1 MATTLRLQRPLRLW
15 AVTCVVLALAAVGT
29 PVAAA
34 TSRWIVPNTAVL
46 PTGALV
52 VGTLPLADAVIVTSP
67 SAPAGGVAYDTPLG
81 TKSLPSSPDADG
93 LRIDSGV
100 ATTAAPAVWAGD
112 EHGERAVVAL
122 IDTGVAP
129 VDALDG
135 AVVGEID
142 FSGTGGGDPYGH
154 GTFLASLI
162 AGQGPDAP
170 GVAPGTGILSLKV
183 GGPDGSTTLGA
194 VLSALQWLHGPGRA
208 AGLRIATLAL
218 GVDASTDAAEL
229 LDRAADRLGRS
240 GMLLVTAA
248 GNDGPGHLSSPATA
262 RNTFSVGSV
271 DDHATAD
278 RSDDTVSDFSATGPD
293 RAGVAQPDIAA
304 SGEMIVAAMPE
315 GSAIAELN
323 PGAWIEPGL
332 FRGSGTSMATALVA
346 GVAALASSARPD
358 LDGDALADALREGG
372 SIADAPAV
380 VAAAQ
385 AAPAGRPHQAP
396 PGLAEQ
402 VDGPGNGRDHNDNAA
417 QAEPNGIR
425 WTGIRWTGIRWTGIR
440 WTGIRWTGIRWT
452 GIRWTGEGWGDENWV
467 PGTWGGIRWTGS
479 RWSSLDTPEEQGIR
493 WTGIRWTGIR
503 WTGIRWTGIRWTGIR
518 WTGIRWTGIRWTG
531 IRWTMLEAPLK

>member
-15 AVTCVVLALAAVGT
+15 AVSCVVLALLAGVT

-34 TSRWIVPNTAVL
+34 TSRWIVPTTAAL
-46 PTGALV
+46 PSGSLVIGA
-52 VGTLPLADAVIVTSP
+52 LPLADALIVD
-67 SAPAGGVAYDTPLG
+67 APTTPTGGIAYDTPLG
-81 TKSLPSSPDADG
+81 TRSLPATRDANG
-93 LRIDSGV
+93 YRVDSGV
-100 ATTAAPAVWAGD
+100 ATTAAPAVWNDG
-112 EHGERAVVAL
+112 EMGERAVVAL

-129 VDALDG
+129 VPALDG

-142 FSGTGGGDPYGH
+142 FSGTGGGDTYGH

-183 GGPDGSTTLGA
+183 GGPDGTTSLGS
-194 VLSALQWLHGPGRA
+194 VLSALEWLHGPGRA
-208 AGLRIATLAL
+208 AGLRIGTLAL
-218 GVDASTDAAEL
+218 GVDSTTAAAEL
-229 LDRAADRLGRS
+229 LDKAADRLGRS
-240 GMLLVTAA
+240 GVLLITAA

-262 RNTFSVGSV
+262 RNTFSVGAT
-271 DDHATAD
+271 DDHGTAD
-278 RSDDTVSDFSATGPD
+278 RSDDTIADFSATGAD
-293 RAGVAQPDIAA
+293 RAGVAQPDISAP
-304 SGEMIVAAMPE
+304 GEMIVAAMPE

-323 PGAWIEPGL
+323 PGAWVEPGL

-358 LDGDALADALREGG
+358 LDGDALADALRAGG

-385 AAPAGRPHQAP
+385 AAPAGRTHHAP
-396 PGLAEQ
+396 PGLVEQ
-402 VDGPGNGRDHNDNAA
+402 VDGPGKGQGHNDHATH
-417 QAEPNGIR
+417 AEPNGIRWTGIR

-452 GIRWTGEGWGDENWV
+452 GIRWTGEGWGDESWA
-467 PGTWGGIRWTGS
+467 PGAWGGIRWTEG
-479 RWSSLDTPEEQGIR
+479 RWAALDTPEEQGIR

-518 WTGIRWTGIRWTG
+518 WTGIRWTGIRWT
-531 IRWTMLEAPLK
+531 MLEAPLR